1 MRVTSPRQLKNDY
14 GDKVN
19 FHSVQRFNQFRKV
32 PNITADSVKAVDNNY
47 LIRDH
52 PYDADLIDGYVDLM
66 VEVCCAGREAVRIN
80 QEDIAAAVV
89 QSRFLLL
96 GLDSLE
102 LLHPVLN
109 HSLGHGVN
117 LLFLFDVGGDWW
129 WVAFHVYPGADLP
142 NPFLLLRGVLAVT
155 RPPSPVLFP
164 PDIMNYT
171 ICSHMLVDYIYG
183 HI

>member
-66 VEVCCAGREAVRIN
+66 VEVCCAGRETVRVN
-80 QEDIAAAVV
+80 QEDVPAAVV
-89 QSRFLLL
+89 QSQFLLL

-109 HSLGHGVN
+109 HFLGYGVN
-117 LLFLFDVGGDWW
+117 LLFLFDVGGTGGGW
-129 WVAFHVYPGADLP
+129 
-142 NPFLLLRGVLAVT
+142 PFMRILEPTYRILSRSYVVLLLLPAHLR
-155 RPPSPVLFP
+155 RC
-164 PDIMNYT
+164 
-171 ICSHMLVDYIYG
+171 CSLLTL
-183 HI
+183 